1 MDIEE
6 DLLHGLRTL
15 GIEVGTGDGEEVLVA
30 WNRLAAMAQRVME
43 FPLADDIEP
52 APQFLP

>member
-1 MDIEE
+1 MDFEE
-6 DLLHGLRTL
+6 DLLHGLKTL
-15 GIEVGTGDGEEVLVA
+15 GIEVGTRDGEEVLVA

-43 FPLADDIEP
+43 FPLADDVEP